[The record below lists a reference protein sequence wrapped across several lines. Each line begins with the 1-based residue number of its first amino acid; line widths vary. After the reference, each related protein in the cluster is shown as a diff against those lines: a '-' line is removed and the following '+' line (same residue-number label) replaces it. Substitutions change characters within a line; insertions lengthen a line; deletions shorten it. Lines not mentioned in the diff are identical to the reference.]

1 MNKLYVLINYMKPWG
16 RGWGRFILRSQ
27 RSQGKP
33 NQKGNFRDD
42 RNKRYLLMTLTAYSI
57 QPTLSALCVLSQS
70 VTINLYDQY
79 YYCDFMAKEKQ
90 RPREV

>member
-1 MNKLYVLINYMKPWG
+1 MNKLINCMKALVAE
-16 RGWGRFILRSQ
+16 RFILRSQ

-33 NQKGNFRDD
+33 NQKGTFRDD
-42 RNKRYLLMTLTAYSI
+42 RNKRHLLMTLTAYGI
-57 QPTLSALCVLSQS
+57 QPTLCALRVLFQS

-79 YYCDFMAKEKQ
+79 YYRDFVAKEKQ